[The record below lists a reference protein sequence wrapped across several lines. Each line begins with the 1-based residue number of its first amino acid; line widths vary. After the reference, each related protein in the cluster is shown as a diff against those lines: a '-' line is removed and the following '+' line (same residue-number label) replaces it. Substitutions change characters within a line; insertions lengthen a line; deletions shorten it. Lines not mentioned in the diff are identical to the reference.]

1 MGLKSGLKKARG
13 FAISLAYT
21 VLQKRGVVND
31 FHVLYYDSHKLG
43 KTWADTRWL
52 GVTAKKCPLDLWN
65 YQEIIFETKPDL
77 IIECGTSLGGSALFL
92 ASICDLVGKGRVV
105 SIDVEERTGRPK
117 HSRITYLLGSS
128 TSEEVVAEVKRFIKK
143 GHRVMAVLDSDH
155 CKQHVLKELMIYS
168 KLVTK
173 RSYLVV
179 EDTNLNGH
187 PVEPG
192 FGPGPMEALEEF
204 LRENKDFSVDK
215 AREKFYLTF
224 NPRGYLRRVR

>member
-1 MGLKSGLKKARG
+1 MRLKSGLRKVRG
-13 FAISLAYT
+13 LALSLAYN

-31 FHVLYYDSHKLG
+31 FHALYYDSYKLG
-43 KTWADTRWL
+43 KTWADTHWL

-77 IIECGTSLGGSALFL
+77 IIECGTSLGGGALFL
-92 ASICDLVGKGRVV
+92 ASVCDLVGKGRVV
-105 SIDVEERTGRPK
+105 SVDLEGRTDRPK

-128 TSEEVVAEVKRFIKK
+128 TSEEILNKFKEFIGK
-143 GHRVMAVLDSDH
+143 GSRVMAILDSDH
-155 CKQHVLKELMIYS
+155 SKQHVLEELRIYS
-168 KLVTK
+168 NLVTK
-173 RSYLVV
+173 GNYLIV

-215 AREKFYLTF
+215 SREKFYLTF
-224 NPRGYLRRVR
+224 NPNGFLRKMK